1 MESLIFPAK
10 SVKSL
15 FDRLENES
23 RNHSVESSGGE
34 IIELS
39 KNDNKIK
46 SCFFEIPCNW
56 N

>member
-23 RNHSVESSGGE
+23 RNHSVESSGGD

-39 KNDNKIK
+39 KIDMMYVKAQTVKKIY
-46 SCFFEIPCNW
+46 E
-56 N
+56 